1 MCVGF
6 HVGWFLWAINDF
18 TQLFTF
24 EYSAV
29 TAFILACV
37 GSGVSYML
45 NVIFGDDG
53 INIRM

>member
-29 TAFILACV
+29 TALILACV
-37 GSGVSYML
+37 GSGVSYVL